1 MYKILAVTLFVSCFE
16 INKQR
21 ELSCKQNILLVFAH
35 DL

>member
-1 MYKILAVTLFVSCFE
+1 MYKILAVTLFISKRE
-16 INKQR
+16 TNKQR